1 MATRAIKEFG
11 KCLQPSKIR
20 AGNLKPVNSFIDL
33 VGSTPV
39 LGVSS
44 MLGKMKSFQNRTES
58 IPEIMVKLES
68 TNPGWSVKARPALH
82 MIEQAEKRGDI
93 NKDTV
98 IIESSSGNTAIAIA
112 MVSAMKGYHFK
123 PVVDVKM
130 PQGKLDLLRIFG
142 ADVQV
147 RWTAMGPVVAG
158 RLEVGWRSGRGGG
171 ADRPSALPTPRAAA
185 CWRPLHL
192 PASQLPSSHPAI
204 LPQLSLDL
212 H

>member
-1 MATRAIKEFG
+1 MVVAKNALKFG
-11 KCLQPSKIR
+11 QCMNPTKIR
-20 AGNLKPVNSFIDL
+20 PGNTAPVSSFIDL

-39 LGVSS
+39 LGISS
-44 MLGKMKSFQNRTES
+44 LLSKMPSFLHRDALPD
-58 IPEIMVKLES
+58 IFVKLES

-142 ADVQV
+142 ADVQCV
-147 RWTAMGPVVAG
+147 SGP
-158 RLEVGWRSGRGGG
+158 
-171 ADRPSALPTPRAAA
+171 
-185 CWRPLHL
+185 
-192 PASQLPSSHPAI
+192 
-204 LPQLSLDL
+204 
-212 H
+212 